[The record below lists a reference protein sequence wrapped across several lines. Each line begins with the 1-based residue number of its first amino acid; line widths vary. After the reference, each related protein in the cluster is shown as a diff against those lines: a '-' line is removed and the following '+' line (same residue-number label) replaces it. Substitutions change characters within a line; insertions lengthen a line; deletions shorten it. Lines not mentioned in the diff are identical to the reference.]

1 MTLGKKTEL
10 KWNPFVIIKKLF
22 VGTLDLCLNLKKNE
36 QKHSTVF
43 ITLCCEKLNISIDN
57 SKTSFEKRNH
67 C

>member
-1 MTLGKKTEL
+1 MTLGKKPEL
-10 KWNPFVIIKKLF
+10 KWNPFMIIKKLF

-57 SKTSFEKRNH
+57 SKTSFEKCNH